1 MFFFIV
7 LDYSKNHYLLQ
18 NTKSKENTLVHNTR
32 FLKTISSGFHNE
44 TKKGKLSEV
53 TNTLR
58 LYLNKQENSTHFKL
72 FK

>member
-7 LDYSKNHYLLQ
+7 LGYSKNHYLLQ
-18 NTKSKENTLVHNTR
+18 NTKSKEHTCPQYKV
-32 FLKTISSGFHNE
+32 LKTISSGFHNE

-58 LYLNKQENSTHFKL
+58 LSLNKQDNSIHLKL